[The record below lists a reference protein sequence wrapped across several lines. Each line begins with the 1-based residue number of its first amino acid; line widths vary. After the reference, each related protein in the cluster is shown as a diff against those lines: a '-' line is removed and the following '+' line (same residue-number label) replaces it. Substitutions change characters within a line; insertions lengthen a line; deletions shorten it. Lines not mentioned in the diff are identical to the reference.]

1 MRFQGRI
8 TEWRD
13 DRGFGFIT
21 PNGGGDRVFIHVK
34 DFASSGRRPVGNELV
49 NYHVVA
55 DGKGRLRADKVEY
68 VRPKRTL
75 QQSGNPNS
83 FLLAL
88 CATFL
93 VIVGALA
100 LFGRLHPYIAVGY
113 FAFSAATFLAY
124 SLDKSA
130 AREGNWRTKESSLHL
145 LALIGGWPGALA
157 AQQLLRH
164 KSRKSSFLGTF
175 WVTVA
180 GNLAFLIWL
189 FSDAGEKFLKALA
202 RA

>member
-13 DRGFGFIT
+13 DRGYGFIT

-34 DFASSGRRPVGNELV
+34 DLASFGRRPAGNELV
-49 NYHVVA
+49 NYQLVA
-55 DGKGRLRADKVEY
+55 DGKGRLRAEKIEY
-68 VRPKRTL
+68 VRESRYL
-75 QQSGNPNS
+75 RQSGSPS
-83 FLLAL
+83 YPLLAL
-88 CATFL
+88 SAIFL

-100 LFGRLHPYIAVGY
+100 LGGKLPPYMALAY
-113 FAFSAATFLAY
+113 FALSSVTYLVYFR
-124 SLDKSA
+124 DKSA
-130 AREGNWRTKESSLHL
+130 ARAGKWRTQEISLHL

-164 KSRKSSFLGTF
+164 KSRKGSFLGVF

-180 GNLAFLIWL
+180 GNLLFLFWL
-189 FSDAGEKFLKALA
+189 FSDAGERFLRSLLGS
-202 RA
+202 